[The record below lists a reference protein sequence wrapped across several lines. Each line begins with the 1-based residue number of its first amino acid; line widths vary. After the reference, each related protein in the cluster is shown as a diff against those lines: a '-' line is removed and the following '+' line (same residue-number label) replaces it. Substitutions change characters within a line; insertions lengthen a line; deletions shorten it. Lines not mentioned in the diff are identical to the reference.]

1 MLAILAAILAG
12 VGYILAGT
20 GAHTSAWFSPGA
32 LALAALACLA
42 LHFSGF
48 IYTRKP

>member
-1 MLAILAAILAG
+1 MLAVLAAILAG
-12 VGYILAGT
+12 VGYILDGT

-32 LALAALACLA
+32 LTLAAVACLA

-48 IYTRKP
+48 VYNRKP